1 MKNSIDLLQRVYDAT
16 HSGLDIITDL
26 VTGIDDEVINHKKAF
41 RLRPEERTPSAHLYP
56 PKDSGDCWHVKDYG
70 MSEEGGFFSP
80 VDLYMWSKGY
90 AQSQFSL
97 VLHELLEEYGVAE
110 ELKSSVNRPEIT
122 RHPAETSEQ
131 EQPPRVVCRE
141 GFTQMELAAWG
152 PRVKAEHLTE
162 LGWKAVDS
170 VSITKGGEVVV
181 KKPTPTYPIFAQKC
195 QYQDKQGNICSF
207 LKLYE
212 PKNANK
218 AFRFSIVG
226 NKPPHYIF
234 GLSALRRKYEE
245 NGEQKLDEVVLVS
258 GGSDAVNLLSMGYQ
272 PIWLGS
278 ETEELR
284 EEDFSLLQKYTKR
297 VINVPD
303 VDATGRSMGQ
313 RLALRIPELYTAW
326 LSPEDMNRLH
336 DNRGRQR
343 KDLKDFIQ
351 LHPDRKSVKM
361 LMDRAKCAKFW
372 HETADEKSGVVKYE
386 LSRTSFD
393 YFLEL
398 NGFFTL
404 KDDNS
409 KEPEYIRVEGIKVT
423 HVQAKTISNFIVR
436 WADEH
441 GLPTGLQNKL
451 RRCHDLPTTQKSTL
465 RERDDLY
472 FTKATA
478 TSQLFHF
485 DNCWVEVTKDGIV
498 THPYVAQTDHYV
510 WEESIVHHTYR
521 AMEPMFTVEN
531 TEFGY
536 LVRIAEHQPSK
547 FFLFLI
553 NASSLYWRKVDEEG
567 QTLTDAEVIEENQ
580 CLLSK
585 MACIGYLLHRYKSES
600 TAWAPFLQDAA
611 LGNGE
616 DECNGRSGKSFFYKA
631 IGKMLNVYPIEA
643 RVPSVVD
650 NRFLFD
656 GVNSDTDL
664 IVVDE
669 CHKKLDFDIFFSKIT
684 DGFRAEEKGN
694 HPFFIPFSQSPKL
707 CFASNYVYRK
717 HDPSTMGRIWQ
728 QIFAD
733 YYHVATKQN
742 DYRETRSIRDD
753 FGCDL
758 MGTEYPES
766 DWQADIAFMLQCLQF
781 YLSLPVAER
790 KIMPPLSK
798 IERREQQAAVGK
810 DFRQWADENIGEDSE
825 WLDHEIKAQDML
837 NDFNRETGNKWS
849 MTLLTRKLKAYCE
862 FAEHICCLNPTS
874 VTGKKTDG
882 EPWVKR
888 DNGNQVRYYYIQSV
902 KASLSPDV
910 PDEPIE
916 EQLDLEF

>member
-1 MKNSIDLLQRVYDAT
+1 MSNKTNYLAQVYAASDA
-16 HSGLDIITDL
+16 GLDIIKDVCPQ
-26 VTGIDDEVINHKKAF
+26 VTEVVGTKKKF
-41 RLRPEERTPSAHLYP
+41 KLRPEERTPSASLIP
-56 PKDSGDCWHVKDYG
+56 PQNGEDCWHVKDFG
-70 MSEEGGFFSP
+70 MSEEGGNFSP
-80 VDLYMWSKGY
+80 IGLYMRSKGY

-97 VLHELLEEYGVAE
+97 ALHELMEEYGVAE
-110 ELKSSVNRPEIT
+110 TLNVSVNRPEMT
-122 RHPAETSEQ
+122 RRPAEASELNL
-131 EQPPRVVCRE
+131 PPRVVLRDS
-141 GFTQMELAAWG
+141 FTQTELSVWG

-162 LGWKAVDS
+162 LAWKAVES
-170 VSITKGGEVVV
+170 VSITKGNEVIV
-181 KKPTPTYPIFAQKC
+181 KKPTETYPIFAQEC

-226 NKPPHYIF
+226 AKPSHYIF

-278 ETEELR
+278 ETEGLR
-284 EEDFSLLQKYTKR
+284 DEDFQLLLKYAKR
-297 VINVPD
+297 IINIPD
-303 VDATGRSMGQ
+303 VDATGRLMGQ
-313 RLALRIPELYTAW
+313 RLALRFPQLYTAW
-326 LSPEDMNRLH
+326 LTPEDMGRLH
-336 DNRGRQR
+336 DNRGRLR

-351 LHPDRKSVKM
+351 IHPDKKSVKM
-361 LMDRAKCAKFW
+361 LMDRAVRAQFW
-372 HETADEKSGVVKYE
+372 VEHVDEKSGKVSYDI
-386 LSRTSFD
+386 SRVFLD

-398 NGFFTL
+398 NGFFTVPN
-404 KDDNS
+404 DHRD
-409 KEPEYIRVEGIKVT
+409 EPEYIRVDGIKVM
-423 HVQAKTISNFIVR
+423 HVKAKTIVNFIVK
-436 WADEH
+436 WVKEQ
-441 GLPTGLQNKL
+441 GLPIEFQNKL
-451 RRCHDLPTTQKSTL
+451 RRSHDLPTTQKSTL
-465 RERDDLY
+465 RERDDLN
-472 FTKATA
+472 FTKGTS

-485 DNCWVEVTKDGIV
+485 GNCWVEVTKDGIV
-498 THPYVAQTDHYV
+498 THPYSVQTDHHV

-521 AMEPMFTVEN
+521 AMEPMFTVEK

-536 LVRIAEHQPSK
+536 LVRVSDNQPSK
-547 FFLFLI
+547 FFQFLI

-585 MACIGYLLHRYKSES
+585 MACIGYLLHSHKSES

-631 IGKMLNVYPIEA
+631 IGYLLNVFPIEA
-643 RVPSVVD
+643 RVPSVVE
-650 NRFLFD
+650 NRFIFD
-656 GVNSDTDL
+656 GVNEDTDL
-664 IVVDE
+664 IIVDE
-669 CHKKLDFDIFFSKIT
+669 CHKKLDFDMFFSKIT

-694 HPFFIPFSQSPKL
+694 HPFLIPFTKSPKL

-728 QIFAD
+728 QIFSD

-766 DWQADIAFMLQCLQF
+766 DWQADISFMLQCLQF

-810 DFRQWADENIGEDSE
+810 DFRQWADENIGEGSE
-825 WLDHEIKAQDML
+825 WLDCERKAQDML

-874 VTGKKTDG
+874 ITGKSKDG

-888 DNGNQVRYYYIQSV
+888 ENGNQVRYYYIQSV
-902 KASLSPDV
+902 NASLSPEA
-910 PDEPIE
+910 PDEPTE
-916 EQLDLEF
+916 EQLELEF

>member
-1 MKNSIDLLQRVYDAT
+1 MCTDYLAQVYAASDA
-16 HSGLDIITDL
+16 GLDIIKD
-26 VTGIDDEVINHKKAF
+26 VCPQVAEVVGTKKKF
-41 RLRPEERTPSAHLYP
+41 KLRPDERTPSASLIP
-56 PKDSGDCWHVKDYG
+56 PKNGEECWHVKDFG
-70 MSEEGGFFSP
+70 MSEEGGYFTP
-80 VDLYMWSKGY
+80 IDLYMWSKGY

-97 VLHELLEEYGVAE
+97 ALHELMEEYGVAE
-110 ELKSSVNRPEIT
+110 EINASVNRPEIT
-122 RHPAETSEQ
+122 RRPAETSEL
-131 EQPPRVVCRE
+131 EQPPRVVCRD
-141 GFTQMELAAWG
+141 GFTQAELSTWG
-152 PRVKAEHLTE
+152 PCVKAEHLTE
-162 LGWKAVDS
+162 LGWKAVES
-170 VSITKGGEVVV
+170 VSITKGEEVIV
-181 KKPTPTYPIFAQKC
+181 KKSTATYPIFAQEC
-195 QYQDKQGNICSF
+195 QYLDKLGNLCSF
-207 LKLYE
+207 IKLYE
-212 PKNANK
+212 PKNPNK

-226 NKPPHYIF
+226 KKPSYYIF

-245 NGEQKLDEVVLVS
+245 HGEQKLDEVVLVS
-258 GGSDAVNLLSMGYQ
+258 GGSDAINLLSMGYQ

-278 ETEELR
+278 ETETLR
-284 EEDFSLLQKYTKR
+284 EEDFLLLLKYAKR
-297 VINVPD
+297 IINIPD
-303 VDATGRSMGQ
+303 VDPTGRLIGQ
-313 RLALRIPELYTAW
+313 RLALRFPHLYTAW
-326 LSPEDMNRLH
+326 LTLEDMGHLH

-343 KDLKDFIQ
+343 KDLKDFIE
-351 LHPDRKSVKM
+351 LHPDKKAVKK
-361 LMDRAKCAKFW
+361 LIDRAKCAKFW
-372 HETADEKSGVVKYE
+372 HEVIDEKNDTVKYE
-386 LSRTSFD
+386 LLRTSLD

-398 NGFFTL
+398 NGFYTL
-404 KDDNS
+404 QDDNS
-409 KEPEYIRVEGIKVT
+409 KEPKYIRVEGIKVT
-423 HVQAKTISNFIVR
+423 HVQAKTISNFIVK
-436 WADEH
+436 WADEC
-441 GLPTGLQNKL
+441 GLPTALQNKL

-465 RERDDLY
+465 RERDDLN

-498 THPYVAQTDHYV
+498 THPYAAQTDHYV

-521 AMEPMFTVEN
+521 AMEPMFTVEK

-536 LVRIAEHQPSK
+536 LVLIAEHQPSK